1 MKSLLAIVCLFALHV
16 RSQDAKNTIQC
27 PIIGIDLGTTYSC
40 VAVFK
45 NGGVVI
51 IPNELGSRITP
62 SVVAFTDEERL
73 VGEGAKN
80 QSQLNPERTVY
91 DVKRLI
97 GRKFNDTTVQSDSK
111 YLPYKIVNR
120 DGKPVVQAVV
130 KGETR
135 ELQAEEISAMVL
147 MKMKT
152 IAENFLGQ
160 TVVNAIVTVPAYF
173 NDAQRQ
179 ATKDAGVIAGLNVL
193 RIINEPTAAA
203 MAYGLD
209 KKDQEKTILVYDLGG
224 GTFDVSILSIDDG
237 VFEVISTAGDTH
249 LGGEDFDQRV
259 LEFFFK
265 LIQRKHN
272 VDISKNKSS
281 VQKLKKEVEKAKR
294 VLSTSY
300 DYTIEIPDLI
310 SGVEFTETLT
320 RAKFEELNAESFK
333 RTLESVDKALS
344 DAQKSKSEIDEIVLV
359 GGSTRI
365 PKIRQILREHFNG
378 KEPNISINPDEA
390 VAQGAAI
397 QGAVLCQDPSL
408 SQDIILLNIV
418 SLTLG
423 IETVGGVMTKIIPRN
438 HKIPAKK
445 SQVFTTY
452 QDNQEAVTI
461 QVFEGERPMTKDNHV
476 LGKFDLHGIPPAPRG
491 QPQIEVTFEV
501 DVNGIL
507 SVSAVEKGS
516 GKSEKIQINNDKGR
530 LTPEEIERMVKEAE
544 EFAEE
549 DKIAKEKIDAKN
561 QLDNYIFNVK
571 SQIND
576 TEKLGKNISEEDK
589 AKVTQT
595 LNDAESWVKSNSDA
609 NKEEYEAK
617 QKELEEI
624 INPVIQ
630 AASQGMPNSGAQ
642 GGQQGQEDYDA
653 TTEL

>member
-1 MKSLLAIVCLFALHV
+1 
-16 RSQDAKNTIQC
+16 
-27 PIIGIDLGTTYSC
+27 
-40 VAVFK
+40 
-45 NGGVVI
+45 
-51 IPNELGSRITP
+51 
-62 SVVAFTDEERL
+62 
-73 VGEGAKN
+73 
-80 QSQLNPERTVY
+80 
-91 DVKRLI
+91 
-97 GRKFNDTTVQSDSK
+97 
-111 YLPYKIVNR
+111 
-120 DGKPVVQAVV
+120 
-130 KGETR
+130 
-135 ELQAEEISAMVL
+135 
-147 MKMKT
+147 
-152 IAENFLGQ
+152 
-160 TVVNAIVTVPAYF
+160 
-173 NDAQRQ
+173 
-179 ATKDAGVIAGLNVL
+179 
-193 RIINEPTAAA
+193 
-203 MAYGLD
+203 
-209 KKDQEKTILVYDLGG
+209 
-224 GTFDVSILSIDDG
+224 
-237 VFEVISTAGDTH
+237 
-249 LGGEDFDQRV
+249 
-259 LEFFFK
+259 
-265 LIQRKHN
+265 
-272 VDISKNKSS
+272 
-281 VQKLKKEVEKAKR
+281 
-294 VLSTSY
+294 
-300 DYTIEIPDLI
+300 
-310 SGVEFTETLT
+310 
-320 RAKFEELNAESFK
+320 
-333 RTLESVDKALS
+333 
-344 DAQKSKSEIDEIVLV
+344 
-359 GGSTRI
+359 
-365 PKIRQILREHFNG
+365 
-378 KEPNISINPDEA
+378 
-390 VAQGAAI
+390 
-397 QGAVLCQDPSL
+397 
-408 SQDIILLNIV
+408 
-418 SLTLG
+418 
-423 IETVGGVMTKIIPRN
+423 MTKIIPRN

-595 LNDAESWVKSNSDA
+595 LNDAESWVKSNSEA

-630 AASQGMPNSGAQ
+630 AASQGMPNAGAQ